1 MNNKEFAIKVQADIA
16 ERLGENYHVCTKE
29 VVKNNDVVMQGL
41 MIYEKGQNVAPTIY
55 LEAFL
60 ESYEQGKPWDEVME
74 KILTVYENRVPRD
87 TIDVDFFDDFE
98 KVKDRIAYKL
108 IHAKRNEALL
118 SKIPHVKFLDLA
130 ICFYYAFSHEILGNG
145 SILVYNT
152 QMERWK
158 TNAEELHLLAQEN
171 TRRLFGMELLSM
183 ERVLAE
189 LAGSKRDMGIDMDL
203 YDASKNTAMQ
213 ILSNE
218 GRMYGAVSMLYPGFM
233 QELADKLDANLYILP
248 SSIHEVILIAQTGQ
262 EDIAFL
268 KNMVKEVN
276 DTQVLPEEIL
286 SDSVYYYDKESQQ
299 FSCF

>member
-1 MNNKEFAIKVQADIA
+1 
-16 ERLGENYHVCTKE
+16 
-29 VVKNNDVVMQGL
+29 
-41 MIYEKGQNVAPTIY
+41 
-55 LEAFL
+55 
-60 ESYEQGKPWDEVME
+60 
-74 KILTVYENRVPRD
+74 
-87 TIDVDFFDDFE
+87 
-98 KVKDRIAYKL
+98 
-108 IHAKRNEALL
+108 
-118 SKIPHVKFLDLA
+118 
-130 ICFYYAFSHEILGNG
+130 
-145 SILVYNT
+145 
-152 QMERWK
+152 
-158 TNAEELHLLAQEN
+158 
-171 TRRLFGMELLSM
+171 MELLSM